1 MSSLISW
8 RASGESRWWDISP
21 PLSYAPRRPRLAA
34 RRGLLWPESLPAR
47 QPWPIRLRLAA
58 FVILAALGDASQDY
72 LADVISDEL
81 IGDMVSVPMKLL
93 RKEQSLVLWCFSAS
107 LLLSSCGG
115 AGPECGSL
123 DTRNSVVKI
132 VSDDNNNKL
141 VNYAVKN
148 SSSVAAM
155 VGDTKSEAEK
165 LAIWEKARQG
175 AVYRLDDTVLMNSR
189 NRAAHEVTCIGLLYV
204 TVADATAQKEL
215 EFKVKQTADGKIIVS
230 VNPFLF

>member
-1 MSSLISW
+1 
-8 RASGESRWWDISP
+8 
-21 PLSYAPRRPRLAA
+21 LAA

-165 LAIWEKARQG
+165 LGIWEKARQG

-189 NRAAHEVTCIGLLYV
+189 NRAAQEVTCIGLLYV

-230 VNPFLF
+230 VSPFLF

>member
-1 MSSLISW
+1 ML
-8 RASGESRWWDISP
+8 SGTSDI
-21 PLSYAPRRPRLAA
+21 
-34 RRGLLWPESLPAR
+34 
-47 QPWPIRLRLAA
+47 
-58 FVILAALGDASQDY
+58 
-72 LADVISDEL
+72 
-81 IGDMVSVPMKLL
+81 VSNPMKLF
-93 RKEQSLVLWCFSAS
+93 REEQRVLGCFSVL
-107 LLLSSCGG
+107 LLLSGCGG
-115 AGPECGSL
+115 VEPECDSL
-123 DTRNSVVKI
+123 DTRNSIVKI
-132 VSDDNNNKL
+132 VSDDNNNAL

-165 LAIWEKARQG
+165 LAIWENARQG

-189 NRAAHEVTCIGLLYV
+189 NRAAQEVTCIGLLYV

>member
-1 MSSLISW
+1 
-8 RASGESRWWDISP
+8 
-21 PLSYAPRRPRLAA
+21 
-34 RRGLLWPESLPAR
+34 
-47 QPWPIRLRLAA
+47 
-58 FVILAALGDASQDY
+58 
-72 LADVISDEL
+72 
-81 IGDMVSVPMKLL
+81 MKLF
-93 RKEQSLVLWCFSAS
+93 RKEQSLVLWCFTAS

-132 VSDDNNNKL
+132 ASDDNNNAL

-155 VGDTKSEAEK
+155 VDTKSEAEK
-165 LAIWEKARQG
+165 LGIWEKARQG
-175 AVYRLDDTVLMNSR
+175 AVYRLDDTILMNSR
-189 NRAAHEVTCIGLLYV
+189 NRAAQEVTCSGLLYV
-204 TVADATAQKEL
+204 TVADATAQKEV

>member
-1 MSSLISW
+1 MTTAPVREIFQQLTNLKD
-8 RASGESRWWDISP
+8 SGQSV
-21 PLSYAPRRPRLAA
+21 
-34 RRGLLWPESLPAR
+34 
-47 QPWPIRLRLAA
+47 
-58 FVILAALGDASQDY
+58 FVEERVVY
-72 LADVISDEL
+72 MPCEL
-81 IGDMVSVPMKLL
+81 QL
-93 RKEQSLVLWCFSAS
+93 RKEQSLVLWCFTAS
-107 LLLSSCGG
+107 LLLSSCGS

-123 DTRNSVVKI
+123 DIRNSVVKI

-165 LAIWEKARQG
+165 LGIWEKARRG
-175 AVYRLDDTVLMNSR
+175 AVYRLDDTILMNSR
-189 NRAAHEVTCIGLLYV
+189 NRAAQEVTCSGLLYV
-204 TVADATAQKEL
+204 TVADLTVEKEV

>member
-1 MSSLISW
+1 
-8 RASGESRWWDISP
+8 
-21 PLSYAPRRPRLAA
+21 
-34 RRGLLWPESLPAR
+34 
-47 QPWPIRLRLAA
+47 
-58 FVILAALGDASQDY
+58 
-72 LADVISDEL
+72 
-81 IGDMVSVPMKLL
+81 MKLF
-93 RKEQSLVLWCFSAS
+93 RKEQSLVLWCFTAS

-132 VSDDNNNKL
+132 ASDDNNNAL

-155 VGDTKSEAEK
+155 VDTKSEAEQ
-165 LAIWEKARQG
+165 LGIWEKARQG
-175 AVYRLDDTVLMNSR
+175 AVYRLDDTILMNSR
-189 NRAAHEVTCIGLLYV
+189 NRAAQEVTCSGLLYV
-204 TVADATAQKEL
+204 TVADATAQKEV